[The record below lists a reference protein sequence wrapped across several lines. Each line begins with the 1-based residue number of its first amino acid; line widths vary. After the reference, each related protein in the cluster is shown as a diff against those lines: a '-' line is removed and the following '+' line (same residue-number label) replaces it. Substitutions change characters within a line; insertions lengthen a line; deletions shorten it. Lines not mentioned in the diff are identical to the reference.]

1 MFIIVHILRN
11 RKHYCA
17 NGNLVH
23 SKTTNNG
30 ELKVYKRNGGTPN
43 TIKKCQ
49 KSLQVLLPKR
59 KVDMSLVSES
69 EMHSGFHCSN
79 VEDDA
84 DLIGTECDCIRNSP
98 DVQANREF

>member
-1 MFIIVHILRN
+1 
-11 RKHYCA
+11 
-17 NGNLVH
+17 
-23 SKTTNNG
+23 
-30 ELKVYKRNGGTPN
+30 
-43 TIKKCQ
+43 
-49 KSLQVLLPKR
+49 
-59 KVDMSLVSES
+59 MSLVSES

>member
-1 MFIIVHILRN
+1 MVLWYI
-11 RKHYCA
+11 RKPH
-17 NGNLVH
+17 
-23 SKTTNNG
+23 TTNNG

-84 DLIGTECDCIRNSP
+84 DLIGTECNCIRNSP